1 VKYLPLI
8 WAGLGRR
15 PLRTLL
21 TMICVA
27 IAFSLFGILDG
38 VTAGFDNAVDRLTS
52 ATRLRTTNR
61 ISLGAGLPL
70 SYRERIAA
78 VPGVTAVGIMNFFNG
93 YYRDPREGGLDSGAL
108 DFDHVRTFH
117 DITVSDEQLEAMRN
131 TRIGALIGP
140 ELVERFAWKVGDR
153 VTLKSRVWTRKDGS
167 KDWPFEIVGVYSIPK
182 GAFPADGN
190 FFMNYEYFD
199 EARAFGNANVTIY
212 PVKIDDPSRA
222 ADISAE
228 IDRLFA
234 TSADQTLTQTESAF
248 IHAQIDRVGNIDF
261 IVGSI
266 ISAVLFAL
274 LFVTGITMM
283 QSIAERIPELAVL
296 KTYGFGD
303 GALCA
308 LVLVE
313 SLLLCCSAA
322 LLGLAVAAYV
332 FPTIYDRIT
341 GATLPLE
348 RIVLLSGAALA
359 VTFAL
364 VSALPPLWRVRR
376 LKIVDALAGR

>member
-8 WAGLGRR
+8 WAGLGRK

-27 IAFSLFGILDG
+27 IAFSLYGILDG
-38 VTAGFDNAVDRLTS
+38 VTSGFDNAVDRLTS
-52 ATRLRTTNR
+52 ASRLRTTNR
-61 ISLGAGLPL
+61 ISVSAGLPL
-70 SYRERIAA
+70 AYRERIAA
-78 VPGVTAVGIMNFFNG
+78 VPGVTEVGIMTFFNG
-93 YYRDPREGGLDSGAL
+93 YYRDPREGGLDSGAI
-108 DFDHVRTFH
+108 DFDHIRTFH
-117 DITVSDEQLEAMRN
+117 DITVSDEALEALAS

-140 ELVERFAWKVGDR
+140 ELVERFGWKVGDR
-153 VTLKSRVWTRKDGS
+153 ITLKSRVWTRKDGTS
-167 KDWPFEIVGVYSIPK
+167 DWPLEIVGVYAIPE

-190 FFMNYEYFD
+190 VFMSYEYLD
-199 EARAFGNANVTIY
+199 EARTFANGNVTIF
-212 PVKIDDPSRA
+212 PVKIDDSSRA
-222 ADISAE
+222 ADIAAE

-234 TSADQTLTQTESAF
+234 NSADQTLTQTESAF

-303 GALCA
+303 GAVGA
-308 LVLVE
+308 LVVVE
-313 SLLLCCSAA
+313 SLLLCGGAAA
-322 LLGLAVAAYV
+322 LGLGVAAFV
-332 FPTIYDRIT
+332 FPLVYE
-341 GATLPLE
+341 GMGVAPLPLE
-348 RIVLLSGAALA
+348 RIVLVTGAALA
-359 VTFAL
+359 VGFA
-364 VSALPPLWRVRR
+364 VASAVPPLWRVRR

>member
-8 WAGLGRR
+8 WAGLGRK
-15 PLRTLL
+15 PARTLL
-21 TMICVA
+21 TMICIA
-27 IAFSLFGILDG
+27 IAFSLYGVLDG
-38 VTAGFDNAVDRLTS
+38 VAAGFGNAVDRLTS

-61 ISLGAGLPL
+61 LSISSGLPL
-70 SYRERIAA
+70 AYRDRIAA
-78 VPGVTAVGIMNFFNG
+78 VPGVTEVGVMNFFSG
-93 YYRDPREGGLDSGAL
+93 YYRDRREGQLDSGAL

-117 DITVSDEQLEAMRN
+117 DITVSDEQIEAMRN
-131 TRIGALIGP
+131 TRTGALIGT
-140 ELVERFAWKVGDR
+140 ELVERFGWKVGDR
-153 VTLKSRVWTRKDGS
+153 VTLKSGVWTRKDGTS
-167 KDWPFEIVGVYSIPK
+167 DWPFDIVGVYEIPK

-190 FFMNYEYFD
+190 LFMNYEYLD
-199 EARAFGNANVTIY
+199 EARSFGNGTVTIF
-212 PVKIDDPSRA
+212 PVKIDDPAHA
-222 ADISAE
+222 ADISAA

-234 TSADQTLTQTESAF
+234 NSADQTLTQTESAF
-248 IHAQIDRVGNIDF
+248 IHAQIDRVGNINF

-303 GALCA
+303 GAVAA
-308 LVLVE
+308 LVVAE
-313 SLLLCCSAA
+313 SLLLCCGGA
-322 LLGLAVAAYV
+322 LLGLGVAALV
-332 FPTIYDRIT
+332 FPKLYDQM
-341 GATLPLE
+341 GVAPLPLE
-348 RIVLLSGAALA
+348 RIVLVTGAALA
-359 VTFAL
+359 VGFAV